1 MTSETENLGA
11 RYRIDA
17 GRSSF
22 TVQAFA
28 TGLLS
33 FVGHNPTF
41 AVGRYGGEIQF
52 ASGNTEVDSMLLVI
66 QAETLSLL
74 DKMSDKDAAEIENT
88 MRKNVLETTQ
98 FPEIV
103 FVSKDVS
110 LQQISGGRFAVT
122 ATGFLSLHGETRER
136 TIEAEA
142 VINDGNIRAQGELM
156 LRQSDF
162 NIEQVKALGGTLKV
176 KDKVEIFFDIEA
188 QI

>member
-11 RYRIDA
+11 RYKIDA
-17 GRSSF
+17 GRGNF

-41 AVGRYGGEIQF
+41 AVERYGGEIQF
-52 ASGNTEVDSMLLVI
+52 AAGNREVDSMLLVI
-66 QAETLSLL
+66 QSETLSLL
-74 DKMSDKDAAEIENT
+74 DNVSQKDAAEIENT
-88 MRKNVLETTQ
+88 MREKVLDTAR
-98 FPEIV
+98 FPEIF
-103 FVSKDVS
+103 FVSKDIS
-110 LQQISGGRFAVT
+110 LRQISGERFAVR

-142 VINDGNIRAQGELM
+142 IINNGNIRAQGELM

-176 KDKVEIFFDIEA
+176 KDEVEIFFDIEA
-188 QI
+188 QV